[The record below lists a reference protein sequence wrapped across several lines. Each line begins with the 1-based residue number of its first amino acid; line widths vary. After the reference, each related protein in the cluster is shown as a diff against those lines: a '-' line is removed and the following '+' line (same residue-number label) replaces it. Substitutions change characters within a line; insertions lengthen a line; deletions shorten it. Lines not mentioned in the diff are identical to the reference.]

1 MKFNYSYSSNDK
13 GCLYYVA
20 LILIAIVVACAAL
33 ALEGWLLM
41 MLWNAVIVP
50 WLGWSALNF
59 WWSVGI
65 ITICNIL
72 FGGSKVNFK
81 GE

>member
-20 LILIAIVVACAAL
+20 LILITLAVVCAIF

-50 WLGWSALNF
+50 WLGWSALKF

-65 ITICNIL
+65 IAICNIL
-72 FGGSKVNFK
+72 FGGTRVNFK

>member
-1 MKFNYSYSSNDK
+1 MKFNYSYSSKDH

-33 ALEGWLLM
+33 AFEGWLLM

>member
-1 MKFNYSYSSNDK
+1 MKFKYSYPSNDH

-20 LILIAIVVACAAL
+20 LLLIAIAVACAVL

-50 WLGWSALNF
+50 WLGWSALTF

-65 ITICNIL
+65 ITICNLL
-72 FGGSKVNFK
+72 FGGVRVNCK